1 MVRCYSPR
9 GRRDEREGSHRIT
22 ERRRIAGS
30 HLDKP
35 LAEKALHARTKIK
48 LTPALSPRVILR
60 MSDWAFLLERCRD
73 DLSEIP
79 FPPSSRLS
87 AAAET
92 VLHRGINLGAD
103 AQMAIDIGRR
113 EFPAGLW
120 GTAVTW
126 PVVAQAQQLRGTT
139 PRIGVL
145 WHASNEQEEAI
156 YLGAFRQG
164 LRDVGYVEGQ
174 TIILENRFAG
184 EQYDRLDALA
194 TIQQKV
200 A

>member
-1 MVRCYSPR
+1 VSARLFRANSVI
-9 GRRDEREGSHRIT
+9 SHR
-22 ERRRIAGS
+22 RNRFAAG
-30 HLDKP
+30 
-35 LAEKALHARTKIK
+35 
-48 LTPALSPRVILR
+48 
-60 MSDWAFLLERCRD
+60 
-73 DLSEIP
+73 
-79 FPPSSRLS
+79 
-87 AAAET
+87 
-92 VLHRGINLGAD
+92 GINLGAD
-103 AQMAIDIGRR
+103 ALAIDIGRR
-113 EFPAGLW
+113 EFLAGLW

-184 EQYDRLDALA
+184 EQYDRFDALA
-194 TIQQKV
+194 TTQQKI

>member
-1 MVRCYSPR
+1 MSALASTVDIP
-9 GRRDEREGSHRIT
+9 
-22 ERRRIAGS
+22 RRRLDVSFGPIAS
-30 HLDKP
+30 F
-35 LAEKALHARTKIK
+35 RT
-48 LTPALSPRVILR
+48 
-60 MSDWAFLLERCRD
+60 
-73 DLSEIP
+73 
-79 FPPSSRLS
+79 
-87 AAAET
+87 AET

-103 AQMAIDIGRR
+103 VQMAIDIGRR

-120 GTAVTW
+120 GAAVTW

-164 LRDVGYVEGQ
+164 VRDVGYVEGQ

-184 EQYDRLDALA
+184 EQYDRFDALA

>member
-1 MVRCYSPR
+1 MASKNAFYAQS
-9 GRRDEREGSHRIT
+9 
-22 ERRRIAGS
+22 AGVTAVINAS
-30 HLDKP
+30 ACGVLQT
-35 LAEKALHARTKIK
+35 ARQH
-48 LTPALSPRVILR
+48 
-60 MSDWAFLLERCRD
+60 SD
-73 DLSEIP
+73 SQ
-79 FPPSSRLS
+79 
-87 AAAET
+87 
-92 VLHRGINLGAD
+92 

-113 EFPAGLW
+113 EFLAGLW

-174 TIILENRFAG
+174 TIILEDRFAG
-184 EQYDRLDALA
+184 EQYDRFDALA
-194 TIQQKV
+194 TTQQKV